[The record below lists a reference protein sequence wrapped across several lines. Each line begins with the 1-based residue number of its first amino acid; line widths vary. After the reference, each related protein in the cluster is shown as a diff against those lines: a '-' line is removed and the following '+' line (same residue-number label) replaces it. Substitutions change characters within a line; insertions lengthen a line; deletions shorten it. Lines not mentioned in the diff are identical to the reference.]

1 MPRRVAIKNHYKEI
15 QLIAQRSMLALVFI
29 SLIITLLIGR
39 LIYLQMFKHT
49 VYSTLSTQ
57 NWLDLVPIEPT
68 RGLIYDRNG
77 VMLANNIPVFS
88 LDIIPYKTTGLNN
101 TLAELGKIITLTD
114 NDVAEFHK
122 QLRQHRRYDE
132 IPIKFRLTDDEV
144 ARFTENQYRF
154 PGVFI
159 KARLMRYYPYG
170 STFSHVLGYVG
181 RINTQE
187 LKEIDPINY
196 SASNYIGKMG
206 IERFYEDDLHGNVG
220 YEQVESDAS
229 GKSVRT
235 LKEIKGT
242 PGRNVYLTIDSG
254 LQFVAEKAMT
264 GARGAIVAIEP
275 STGQVL
281 ALISNP
287 GYDPN
292 LFVSGISSKDF
303 HALQDSPDRPLFN
316 RAIRGLYPP
325 ASTVKPFYALE
336 GLESNMTSPDDEIFD
351 PGWFMLPNYSR
362 PYRDWR
368 PRGHGNVNLSR
379 AIMSSCDTYFYQLAN
394 RMGIHRLD
402 HILEQFGFGSVTG
415 IDLDDELNGVVS
427 SPEWKKRVKG
437 MHWYEGD
444 TIISGIGQGYMQTTP
459 LQLASAISTMA
470 NRGQR
475 YMPYLMLGEQ
485 TPGKGYTPQQP
496 IPLDPIALQDKE
508 DWEFVI
514 KAMQD
519 VVDNPQGTAYRF
531 GRKHSYTIAA
541 KTGTAQ
547 VISKRATGN
556 EVDNQNNLPERV
568 RDHHWFIAFAPV
580 DHPRI
585 AVAII
590 TENSSSAIEA
600 ARAMLDYYIDHK
612 PYQPTPAKAEATQTD
627 NSAKP
632 ETNTTPQQKPI
643 GTTQHAA

>member
-15 QLIAQRSMLALVFI
+15 QLIAQRSMVALVFI
-29 SLIITLLIGR
+29 SLMITLLIGR
-39 LIYLQMFKHT
+39 LVYLQMFKHT

-88 LDIIPYKTTGLNN
+88 LDIIPYKTTDLNN
-101 TLAELGKIITLTD
+101 TLAELSKIVTLTD
-114 NDVAEFHK
+114 NDFSEFHK

-132 IPIKFRLTDDEV
+132 IPLKFRLTEDEV

-154 PGVFI
+154 PGALI

-229 GKSVRT
+229 GKSIRT

-242 PGRNVYLTIDSG
+242 PGNNVYLTIDSG

-275 STGQVL
+275 GTGQVL
-281 ALISNP
+281 ALLSNP

-303 HALQDSPDRPLFN
+303 RALQDSPDRPLFN

-336 GLESNMTSPDDEIFD
+336 GLESDMASPDDEIFD

-368 PRGHGNVNLSR
+368 PHGHGNVNLSR

-402 HILEQFGFGSVTG
+402 HILEQFGLGTVTG

-427 SPEWKKRVKG
+427 SPEWKKQVKG

-459 LQLASAISTMA
+459 LQLANAVSTMA

-475 YMPYLMLGEQ
+475 FMPYLMLGEQ
-485 TPGKGYTPQQP
+485 TPGKIYTPQQP
-496 IPLDPIALQDKE
+496 IPLDPVVLQDKE

-514 KAMQD
+514 KAMQE

-531 GRKHSYTIAA
+531 GRNHSYTIAA

-568 RDHHWFIAFAPV
+568 RDHHWFIAFAPA

-590 TENSSSAIEA
+590 TENSSSAIET
-600 ARAMLDYYIDHK
+600 ARAMFDYYLDHK
-612 PYQPTPAKAEATQTD
+612 PYQPTTAAASPNVTAA
-627 NSAKP
+627 
-632 ETNTTPQQKPI
+632 NTTPEQKPI
-643 GTTQHAA
+643 ETTQHAA